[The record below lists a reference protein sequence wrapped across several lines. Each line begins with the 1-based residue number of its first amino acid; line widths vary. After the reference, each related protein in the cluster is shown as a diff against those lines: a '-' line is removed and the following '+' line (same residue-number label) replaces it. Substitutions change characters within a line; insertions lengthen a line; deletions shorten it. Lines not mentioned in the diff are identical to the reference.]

1 MPRQIP
7 CSALRMIIKLY
18 DDKTLP
24 QDRRQRAG
32 AIAERQ
38 LAHYLHRRFNDDPNV
53 CVLHGLRIEDPKQ
66 PEQDG
71 SAGVCQIDHLL
82 VHRWGMFIVESKSAT
97 EEVCVRPDGTGG
109 DEWSRVYRGREI
121 GMPSPIRQAQ
131 RQSELMRNLLQRHRE
146 QLVGKQAWGSRTFTK
161 LTVGTDQRGFRHVP
175 MQLVVAV
182 SDGGRINRLDGWKE
196 PRKPFQ
202 VFVTK
207 ADLVPDKIAQE
218 MKRHRKGARANN
230 VLGFPTSGEYGLWSM
245 KAEEVVRVAE
255 FLAERHTNRFRADSP
270 QDRSPIHSRLP
281 SHPRPQATV
290 EAVCKHCGSN
300 ELLARW
306 GKYGYHWQCRVC
318 SKNTKMPLGCS
329 ECGATRQRNNPAT
342 KIRKA
347 GAEYF
352 RDCAVY
358 GNSDLVWAE
367 K

>member
-1 MPRQIP
+1 
-7 CSALRMIIKLY
+7 MIIKPY

-53 CVLHGLRIEDPKQ
+53 CVLHGLRLEDPKQ

-109 DEWSRVYRGREI
+109 DEWSRVYLGREI

-131 RQSELMRNLLQRHRE
+131 RQSDFMRNLLQRHRE
-146 QLVGKQAWGSRTFTK
+146 QLVGKQAWGSRTLTK

-175 MQLVVAV
+175 MQVIVAV
-182 SDGGRINRLDGWKE
+182 SNKGRIKKLDGWKE
-196 PRKPFQ
+196 PTKPFR

-207 ADLVPDKIAQE
+207 ADEVPHKITRELEQ
-218 MKRHRKGARANN
+218 HRKGAS
-230 VLGFPTSGEYGLWSM
+230 VLRGLASGEYGLWSM
-245 KAEEVVRVAE
+245 EADEFVRVAE

-270 QDRSPIHSRLP
+270 QNRSPIHSP
-281 SHPRPQATV
+281 PASRPAKTAT
-290 EAVCKHCGSN
+290 EAVCQDCGSKN
-300 ELLARW
+300 LTARK
-306 GKYGYHWQCRVC
+306 KYGYYWQCRACGKNTRMPIKC
-318 SKNTKMPLGCS
+318 SKCS
-329 ECGATRQRNNPAT
+329 ATGKWNNVNAVV
-342 KIRKA
+342 KIRKT

-352 RDCAVY
+352 RDCAAC
-358 GNSDLVWAE
+358 GNSALVWVEIQTKSSPRAPR
-367 K
+367 KT